1 MVVATLLRQ
10 VPTTNANAKKLKD
23 NEKCI
28 CHRICHITTAAAAT
42 TGTARPQEKT
52 EKKQTETEV
61 GD

>member
-1 MVVATLLRQ
+1 MQ
-10 VPTTNANAKKLKD
+10 MQKKLKN

-28 CHRICHITTAAAAT
+28 CHRICHITTAAATT

-61 GD
+61 GDWH